1 MDRRL
6 ARESY
11 LKTRLVT
18 STPIELMIL
27 FLGKA
32 ADETG
37 QAINRME
44 EEKRI
49 DKNKR
54 FLEAQKAVDE
64 VIFLLNTQSD
74 YYIVHCALL
83 DYTSQLLIEAN
94 IKTDIAPAEEALS
107 YLTALLAEW
116 KDAQQKKK
124 QR

>member
-6 ARESY
+6 ARDSY
-11 LKTRLVT
+11 LKTRLVI
-18 STPIELMIL
+18 STPVELMIL
-27 FLGKA
+27 FLEKA
-32 ADETG
+32 AEETE
-37 QAINRME
+37 QAIKRME

-64 VIFLLNTQSD
+64 VIFLLNAQSD
-74 YYIVHCALL
+74 YYRMHRALL